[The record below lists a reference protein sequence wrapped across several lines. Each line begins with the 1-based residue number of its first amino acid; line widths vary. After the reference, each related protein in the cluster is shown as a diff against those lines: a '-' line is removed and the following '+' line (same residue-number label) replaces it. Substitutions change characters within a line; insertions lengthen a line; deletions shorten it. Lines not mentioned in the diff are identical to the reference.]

1 MSFMGA
7 LTEIFTWWNGQTVGT
22 RFFTWREGVKVGEDS
37 QGNQYYKQKDGSKRW
52 VTYNGYVEATRVPP
66 GWHAWL
72 HHTVDTPPSDE
83 EYQAKFWETTDSKPN
98 MTGTS
103 TAYRPKG
110 SILGG
115 GERDKVS
122 GDYESWKPNK

>member
-1 MSFMGA
+1 MSVMGV

-22 RFFTWREGVKVGEDS
+22 RFFTWREGIKVGEDD
-37 QGNQYYKQKDGSKRW
+37 QGNQYYKQKKGSKRW

-72 HHTVDTPPSDE
+72 HHTVDVPPSEDD
-83 EYQAKFWETTDSKPN
+83 YQAKPWQITESKPN
-98 MTGTS
+98 MTGT
-103 TAYRPKG
+103 TGAYRPKG

-122 GDYESWKPNK
+122 GDYEAWSPHK